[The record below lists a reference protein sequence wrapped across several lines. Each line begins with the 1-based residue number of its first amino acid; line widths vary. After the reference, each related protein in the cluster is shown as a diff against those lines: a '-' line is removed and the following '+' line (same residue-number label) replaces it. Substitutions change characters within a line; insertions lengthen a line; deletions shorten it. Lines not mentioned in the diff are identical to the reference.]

1 MNATKKNISEDNQ
14 SLPDDEKAEEVTKAV
29 QAFVMEPLQKV
40 SFKIEGLEAELG
52 NQVDRINKFEERF
65 KELEAKFDEISS
77 HLKQIESQLSPVKT
91 VKEIVLKE
99 PVLDIQG
106 LIAQAKAEE
115 QEYIK
120 DDEKSI
126 KLCLKN
132 AGFWLE
138 RGKRLKLMIKEAADS
153 TDEVVANSNKILES
167 LPNELKKA
175 LESSQQGLNIIGRM
189 LQRLVNQDDRLKS
202 LVEEIELADNLKE
215 LKEDEWMKLLE
226 GEMNEKSAQKKINKT
241 LDIIRRS
248 NYKLVSKAGELADK
262 RQKTWLDFIG
272 KQVLPILDGIIDGK
286 NNTSTLIDELMEQ
299 YQESGSRL
307 SEWFNIYFT
316 PISTILTMLNDIG
329 VYRMDIEP
337 GMMIDFER
345 QEPSS
350 VEADPVMEN
359 EQIKEI
365 SRDGYEYDAHNGN
378 RQTLRIARVVV
389 IKNNGNYSGG

>member
-1 MNATKKNISEDNQ
+1 MSPTGLLEHQAATPGPAMGIHD
-14 SLPDDEKAEEVTKAV
+14 
-29 QAFVMEPLQKV
+29 
-40 SFKIEGLEAELG
+40 
-52 NQVDRINKFEERF
+52 
-65 KELEAKFDEISS
+65 
-77 HLKQIESQLSPVKT
+77 
-91 VKEIVLKE
+91 
-99 PVLDIQG
+99 
-106 LIAQAKAEE
+106 
-115 QEYIK
+115 YIK
-120 DDEKSI
+120 TPVGPQSVQT
-126 KLCLKN
+126 
-132 AGFWLE
+132 
-138 RGKRLKLMIKEAADS
+138 RPIKEAAGA
-153 TDEVVANSNKILES
+153 TDEVIANSNEILES
-167 LPNELKKA
+167 LSKELKKA

-316 PISTILTMLNDIG
+316 PISTILTMLSDIG

-350 VEADPVMEN
+350 VEADPLMEN

-389 IKNNGNYSGG
+389 IKNND

>member
-1 MNATKKNISEDNQ
+1 MNATTKNISEDNQ
-14 SLPDDEKAEEVTKAV
+14 SLLDDEKAEEVTKAV

-40 SFKIEGLEAELG
+40 SFKIEGLEAELE

-115 QEYIK
+115 QECIK

-316 PISTILTMLNDIG
+316 PISIILTMLNDIG

-337 GMMIDFER
+337 GTMIDFER

-350 VEADPVMEN
+350 VEADPLMEN

-389 IKNNGNYSGG
+389 IKNND